1 MITLNIQIRGLDQL
15 RANFQKAPSLT
26 LKYLALATKAAI
38 AEVEKN
44 VTEGGI
50 MQFKTPRSKR
60 TGHLVGRWGVGKY
73 RGFTRG
79 GLSGFTGPSV
89 NYAWSVY
96 VGYRTDKKRNRTIYW
111 GPNKYM
117 DRIASAAEPAV
128 QKHFQQAV
136 DIIADNL
143 IRK

>member
-1 MITLNIQIRGLDQL
+1 MIALNIQIKGLDQL

-26 LKYLALATKAAI
+26 LKYLALATKASI

-60 TGHLVGRWGVGKY
+60 TGHLVGRWGVGS

-89 NYAWSVY
+89 TYAPYVY
-96 VGYRTDKKRNRTIYW
+96 FGTRRM
-111 GPNKYM
+111 GPNKYI
-117 DRIASAAEPAV
+117 DRIARAAEPAV
-128 QKHFQQAV
+128 EKHFQTAV
-136 DIIADNL
+136 DTIVSNL
-143 IRK
+143 AK

>member
-1 MITLNIQIRGLDQL
+1 MIAVNIQIQGLDQL

-26 LKYLALATKAAI
+26 LKYLAQATKASI
-38 AEVEKN
+38 MEVEKN

-50 MQFKTPRSKR
+50 MQFKTPRSQR
-60 TGHLVGRWGVGKY
+60 TGHLVGRWGIGGH

-89 NYAWSVY
+89 KYAPYVY
-96 VGYRTDKKRNRTIYW
+96 FGTKHS
-111 GPNKYM
+111 GPNKYI
-117 DRIASAAEPAV
+117 DRIAEVATPAV
-128 QKHFQQAV
+128 EKHFQDAV

-143 IRK
+143 SK

>member
-1 MITLNIQIRGLDQL
+1 MIAVNIQIKGLDQL

-26 LKYLALATKAAI
+26 LKYLAMATKAAVM
-38 AEVEKN
+38 EVEKN

-60 TGHLVGRWGVGKY
+60 TGHLVGRWGVAGS

-89 NYAWSVY
+89 DYAPYVY
-96 VGYRTDKKRNRTIYW
+96 FGARGRQ
-111 GPNKYM
+111 PNKYM
-117 DRIASAAEPAV
+117 DRIAHAAEPAV
-128 QKHFQQAV
+128 EKHFQQAV
-136 DIIADNL
+136 DIIVDNL
-143 IRK
+143 ARK